1 MINRNKDEQEYQE
14 LLKDQKL
21 QKTVENETSILKNL
35 IICCLVAFGFIS
47 LIENTNDFIFI
58 TIFIT
63 HLLLSLNNQKLMD
76 RYITGYITHIHEISK
91 VLATISKSHY
101 NFIYIKSALFLIFY
115 LIYIAMPS
123 AYILYDLSLCIM
135 IFEITMV
142 FYYYIGKNTF
152 YNFYIAYLYKR
163 VDLYVKNDFYAQVI
177 EEKFEKEFEN

>member
-1 MINRNKDEQEYQE
+1 MINKNKVEQEYQE

-21 QKTVENETSILKNL
+21 QKTVENETSIFKNL
-35 IICCLVAFGFIS
+35 IICCLVAFGFMS
-47 LIENTNDFIFI
+47 FVGNMNDFVFIAIFI
-58 TIFIT
+58 I

-76 RYITGYITHIHEISK
+76 RYITKYITNINEISK

-101 NFIYIKSALFLIFY
+101 NFIYIKSALFLICY
-115 LIYIAMPS
+115 LICIAIPS
-123 AYILYDLSLCIM
+123 TYILYELSLCIM

-142 FYYYIGKNTF
+142 FYYFIGKNTF